1 MTDMYGNGVV
11 AVQRNIVPNVL
22 VYFFGETPCP
32 QSGKKQAQ
40 NIVFFRRQRYGFA
53 VHGHFFWKRRS
64 VLCAADECFGFNV
77 SSSEAEISAQ
87 MRAHAGADFD
97 GIERLCY
104 VVVRADVE
112 TKSYRCLRFRRGE
125 KNHGNIAYLPDFGK
139 GGHTVLDGHHYV
151 HKNKVYVFPFDNAQS
166 LFAVACG
173 IEFI

>member
-1 MTDMYGNGVV
+1 MPPQT
-11 AVQRNIVPNVL
+11 NV
-22 VYFFGETPCP
+22 
-32 QSGKKQAQ
+32 S
-40 NIVFFRRQRYGFA
+40 
-53 VHGHFFWKRRS
+53 
-64 VLCAADECFGFNV
+64 FNV

-112 TKSYRCLRFRRGE
+112 TQNLIGVFAFRRE

-151 HKNKVYVFPFDNAQS
+151 HKNEVYVFPFDNAQS

-173 IEFI
+173 IEFIRRVGKIYFERVNNIFFVVANKQVVHIVSLLYKLIIPQNL

>member
-1 MTDMYGNGVV
+1 MLSLFSGISFQTRLYISLGENTLPCSERSRRRISYSFGVSV
-11 AVQRNIVPNVL
+11 TGSPSTVT
-22 VYFFGETPCP
+22 FFG
-32 QSGKKQAQ
+32 
-40 NIVFFRRQRYGFA
+40 
-53 VHGHFFWKRRS
+53 S
-64 VLCAADECFGFNV
+64 VVQFYAAADECFGFNV

-112 TKSYRCLRFRRGE
+112 TQNLIGVFAFRRE

-166 LFAVACG
+166 LFAIACG